1 MKKRRKKHLRL
12 DFRLKRLDT
21 FLIITVSCLLI
32 FVLMLFNFFT
42 YSVKK
47 SEEDLISL
55 VLERMS
61 ENQKIQFEN
70 YVDEK
75 IEVLQALVTY
85 PEVYNMKDSDIKTF
99 LGNKADEF
107 GFEYFFVM
115 KANGVGYYFDEG
127 VYRDQSTEPF
137 FRDIMLHDV
146 YLTEPFYTDL
156 GPAITTACVSIY
168 NSMGEK
174 VGVLCAAINL
184 ENIQVVIENSEMV
197 LDGSCFILNE
207 AGNYISSSVHKD
219 VNSESSIFDDPDAD
233 LKMITK
239 AFVEESD
246 VAGNIRME
254 GVEYKAQ
261 ITYLSDF
268 NWVIVQ
274 CIPMSEVTQR
284 FVYIEA
290 LQWIMVILTIGLFA
304 CIVRIIF
311 SWKRSD
317 KKIYTD
323 ALTGCH
329 SRAACLSLIES
340 LEDQRNMRISIIY
353 MDLNKFKFVNDT
365 YGHDK
370 GDKLLRIFGETLS
383 EVFGSAGFV
392 GRMGGDEFIAI
403 LADTN
408 DSEINA
414 LCKEVEEIL
423 WKKSKDLDFPYII
436 SSSYGY
442 ASRNVGQP
450 ETMDEIMQQADEKMY
465 ANKAAKKKE

>member
-1 MKKRRKKHLRL
+1 MSKRRKKHLRL
-12 DFRLKRLDT
+12 HFKLKRLDT

-61 ENQKIQFEN
+61 ENQKTQFEN
-70 YVDEK
+70 YVDDK

-99 LGNKADEF
+99 LGKKADEF

-127 VYRDQSTEPF
+127 VYRDQKSEPF
-137 FRDIMLHDV
+137 FRDIMAHEV
-146 YLTEPFYTDL
+146 YLTEPFYTDK

-168 NSMGEK
+168 DSMNEK

-184 ENIQVVIENSEMV
+184 VNIQTMIENSEMV
-197 LDGSCFILNE
+197 LEGNCFILNE
-207 AGNYISSSVHKD
+207 AGNYISSNTEKD
-219 VNSESSIFDDPDAD
+219 VNSESSIYDDPDSD
-233 LKMITK
+233 LKLVTR
-239 AFVEESD
+239 AFAEKSD

-254 GVEYKAQ
+254 GVEYKAHL
-261 ITYLSDF
+261 TYLSDF

-274 CIPMSEVTQR
+274 CIPVSEITQR

-290 LQWIMVILTIGLFA
+290 LQWIMVILTVGLFL

-323 ALTGCH
+323 VLTGCH

-340 LEDQRNMRISIIY
+340 LEDQRNMRISIVY

-365 YGHDK
+365 YGHEK
-370 GDKLLRIFGETLS
+370 GDKLLRIFGATLNQ
-383 EVFGSAGFV
+383 VFGAAGFV

-403 LADTN
+403 LTDTN

-414 LCKEVEEIL
+414 LCKQVEEIL
-423 WKKSKDLDFPYII
+423 WEKSKTLDFPYVI

-442 ASRNVGQP
+442 ASRNVGQS
-450 ETMDEIMQQADEKMY
+450 ETMDEIMQYADERMY
-465 ANKAAKKKE
+465 ANKAAKK

>member
-1 MKKRRKKHLRL
+1 MSKRRKKHLRL
-12 DFRLKRLDT
+12 DFKLKRLDT

-32 FVLMLFNFFT
+32 FVLILFHFFT

-47 SEEDLISL
+47 SEENLISL

-61 ENQKIQFEN
+61 ENQKTQFEN
-70 YVDEK
+70 YVDDK
-75 IEVLQALVTY
+75 IEILQALVTY

-99 LGNKADEF
+99 LGKKADEF

-127 VYRDQSTEPF
+127 VYRDQKSEPF
-137 FRDIMLHDV
+137 FRDIMAHEV
-146 YLTEPFYTDL
+146 YLTEPFYTDK

-168 NSMGEK
+168 DSMHEK

-184 ENIQVVIENSEMV
+184 ENIQTMIENSEMV
-197 LDGSCFILNE
+197 LEGNCFILNE
-207 AGNYISSSVHKD
+207 AGNYISSNAQKD
-219 VNSESSIFDDPDAD
+219 VNSESSVFDAPDSD
-233 LKMITK
+233 LKLITK
-239 AFVEESD
+239 AFAEESD

-254 GVEYKAQ
+254 GVEYKAHL
-261 ITYLSDF
+261 TYLSDF

-274 CIPMSEVTQR
+274 CIPISEITQR

-290 LQWIMVILTIGLFA
+290 LQWIMIILTVGLFL

-323 ALTGCH
+323 VLTGCH

-340 LEDQRNMRISIIY
+340 LEDQRNMRISIVY

-365 YGHDK
+365 YGHEK
-370 GDKLLRIFGETLS
+370 GDKLLRIFGATLNQ
-383 EVFGSAGFV
+383 VFGAAGFV

-414 LCKEVEEIL
+414 LCREVEEIL
-423 WKKSKDLDFPYII
+423 WEKSKTLDFPYVI

-442 ASRNVGQP
+442 ASRNVGQS
-450 ETMDEIMQQADEKMY
+450 ETMDEIMQYADERMY
-465 ANKAAKKKE
+465 ANKAAKK